1 MQKFLQKYGKNFNE
15 IIEIEE
21 IRKLTK
27 MLGFTQLNFLIL
39 RNWVVI
45 VLVFIDFRK
54 FLGFRNFMNFRI
66 LVLSRKI

>member
-15 IIEIEE
+15 IIEIAE

-45 VLVFIDFRK
+45 ALVFIDFRK
-54 FLGFRNFMNFRI
+54 FLGFRNFMNFLI